1 MNTLKKEAYFAIP
14 ANDLLFRKWTC
25 IGVWKSEFKLERL
38 RLEDQLNC
46 KKKYVWVAVTTQLPV
61 THIQCALSLVTTEF
75 EKSFICLRLLRFSW
89 RTRSEKQDFLKVIFW
104 LSLLLPWFDQVI
116 TWSLLGWKR
125 VAPMLACQ
133 KKKNNNNHAAK
144 RTAVPCHEFRPRNRG
159 RKKKWKQKGNNNRW
173 LWQLYAATVRKSK
186 YKLKTAGSSVNR
198 SRLNCQKND

>member
-1 MNTLKKEAYFAIP
+1 MFENPNLNWKGSVLRINWIA
-14 ANDLLFRKWTC
+14 RK
-25 IGVWKSEFKLERL
+25 S
-38 RLEDQLNC
+38 N
-46 KKKYVWVAVTTQLPV
+46 VWVAVTTQLPV

-75 EKSFICLRLLRFSW
+75 EKSFICFCVFFDFREEPDQRSKTFSK
-89 RTRSEKQDFLKVIFW
+89 SFFDYHSSSHGLIK
-104 LSLLLPWFDQVI
+104 LSLDHFSAENEWLPCWLV
-116 TWSLLGWKR
+116 
-125 VAPMLACQ
+125 
-133 KKKNNNNHAAK
+133 KKKNNNNNHAAK